1 MLRTSNQGVN
11 LKGSIQLTD
20 VYPCKEVFPNSH
32 GAKNYYNWCVCEC
45 NRIGVSAYIH
55 EETILLPN
63 EDGIEEEVDVCH
75 IRRWVDG

>member
-45 NRIGVSAYIH
+45 NRIGVSA
-55 EETILLPN
+55 
-63 EDGIEEEVDVCH
+63 
-75 IRRWVDG
+75 

>member
-45 NRIGVSAYIH
+45 NRIGDSAYIH